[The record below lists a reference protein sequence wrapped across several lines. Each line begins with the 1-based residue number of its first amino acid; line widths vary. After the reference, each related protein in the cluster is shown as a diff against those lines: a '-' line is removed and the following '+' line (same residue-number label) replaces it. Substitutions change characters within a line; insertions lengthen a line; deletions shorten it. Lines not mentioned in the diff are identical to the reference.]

1 MENAA
6 GDMDDGNELTE
17 EPIRFSDPDISRAEL
32 DMVEAALCAP
42 RLSQGPLTE
51 AFENAFAAWAE
62 RGHAVA
68 VSGST
73 LALWLCLRAKE
84 FAPGSE
90 VVASGHSWHQIARGI
105 SLAGLTPAFADID
118 YWSGT
123 LAPDKA
129 AAKITASTRALLAG
143 NTNGHPADWRV
154 LRTLAQQHDLFL
166 IEDCTESLG
175 SRYAGSAVGRF
186 GDCAIFDFSQ
196 PSALCCGEGAMI
208 VTDDLDFARTL
219 RYLRDRRPEQRASIS
234 ISRLLPLNARIS
246 ELTAALGLAQL
257 KRVDGILARRRQV
270 ALWYE
275 DEIKSFEG
283 IKPPYLAP
291 DVDEVNWFTY
301 TVHLGTRFSNSSCRA
316 IIEDMHTAGVEAEL
330 YSYPLYLERY
340 YVEPGWRKGSCFV
353 TEKVADRAIALPF
366 HTHLTGDQIAFIVK
380 TAKDASVNVGAG
392 AAIYL

>member
-1 MENAA
+1 
-6 GDMDDGNELTE
+6 MDETV
-17 EPIRFSDPDISRAEL
+17 IRLSDPDISRTEL
-32 DMVEAALCAP
+32 EMVEAALCMP

-51 AFENAFAAWAE
+51 AFEEALATWTG
-62 RGHAVA
+62 RKHAVA
-68 VSGST
+68 VSAST
-73 LALWLCLRAKE
+73 LAVWLCLQAWE
-84 FAPGSE
+84 LQAGDE
-90 VVASGHSWHQIARGI
+90 VITSGHSWHQIARGI
-105 SLAGLTPAFADID
+105 SLAGATPVFADID

-123 LAPDKA
+123 LAPNKA
-129 AAKITASTRALLAG
+129 AEKIGSKTRVIMAG
-143 NTNGHPADWRV
+143 NTNGHPADWRA
-154 LRTLAQQHDLFL
+154 LRALAQQHELKL
-166 IEDCTESLG
+166 IEDCTESIA
-175 SRYAGSAVGRF
+175 SRYNGKMTGSF

-219 RYLRDRRPEQRASIS
+219 RYLRDRQPEQRRSIS

-257 KRVDGILARRRQV
+257 KRVDDIIAKRKLV

-275 DEIKSFEG
+275 DHIKSFEG

-291 DVDEVNWFTY
+291 NTDEANWFLY
-301 TVHLGTRFSNSSCRA
+301 TVHLGTRFSYSSCQA
-316 IIEDMHTAGVEAEL
+316 IVDDLHTAGVEAEL
-330 YSYPLYLERY
+330 YSSPLYLERY
-340 YVEPGWRKGSCFV
+340 YIEQGWRKGSCFV

-366 HTHLTGDQIAFIVK
+366 HTHLDEEQIAFIVQ